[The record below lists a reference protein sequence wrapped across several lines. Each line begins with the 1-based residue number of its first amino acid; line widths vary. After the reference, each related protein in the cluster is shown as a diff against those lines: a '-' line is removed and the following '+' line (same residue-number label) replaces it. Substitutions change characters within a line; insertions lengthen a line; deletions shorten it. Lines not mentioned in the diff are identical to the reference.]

1 MPVKNNTTPDIQI
14 IPPKNTELAGI
25 LKDMSDANID
35 PDPYYRLA
43 ACQLTSLFGDNAI
56 YYAHKIYME
65 MNEAADIENAYLWKQ
80 IHDTLFRETIDQN
93 PAIH

>member
-1 MPVKNNTTPDIQI
+1 MPAKNNTAPNIQI
-14 IPPKNTELAGI
+14 IPQQNTELADI

-43 ACQLTSLFGDNAI
+43 ACQLTSLFGEAAI
-56 YYAHKIYME
+56 YYAHKIYIE
-65 MNEAADIENAYLWKQ
+65 MHEAADIENAYLWQQ
-80 IHDTLFRETIDQN
+80 IHDTLFRQTLDQN